1 LEDLV
6 TLFDVATLLQRSSIV
21 QKTEKEVRR
30 YITELGTDGRLLKM
44 QVDDLMTNVE
54 EDTVRVIRDYSKKD
68 GKIKVESLIKK
79 INDLNDEE
87 LLELENITSIL
98 GYKSE
103 NNLKEL
109 KVRSK
114 GFRIISEIRRLPE
127 KVIIN
132 LIDKFGSLY
141 NILNAS
147 IEELSSVTGM
157 GEVRAKTLFNRLKK
171 YSEYYLY
178 NEVYNTRMNNQ
189 GFKL

>member
-1 LEDLV
+1 
-6 TLFDVATLLQRSSIV
+6 
-21 QKTEKEVRR
+21 
-30 YITELGTDGRLLKM
+30 
-44 QVDDLMTNVE
+44 
-54 EDTVRVIRDYSKKD
+54 
-68 GKIKVESLIKK
+68 
-79 INDLNDEE
+79 
-87 LLELENITSIL
+87 
-98 GYKSE
+98 
-103 NNLKEL
+103 
-109 KVRSK
+109 
-114 GFRIISEIRRLPE
+114 
-127 KVIIN
+127 VIIN